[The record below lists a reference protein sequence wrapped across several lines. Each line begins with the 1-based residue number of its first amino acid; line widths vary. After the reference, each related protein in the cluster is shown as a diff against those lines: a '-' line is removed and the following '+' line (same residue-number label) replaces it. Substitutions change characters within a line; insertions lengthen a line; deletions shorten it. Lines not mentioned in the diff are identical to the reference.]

1 MDNPI
6 AKKEHFAETRVQ
18 QALESGAH
26 YIDAD
31 DVREALD
38 GFKGALDCQFGVHND
53 LLARI
58 ADMEVKLAKAR
69 ASTGGS
75 RELVAAAISIRDRL
89 VDYFRYVAE
98 GLPLERQAEANERA
112 QALINALGLLA
123 NDLEA
128 GRLADQCTRLH
139 RNQLLGELD
148 EARAAL
154 DASQGQV
161 SHLEAEAAELR
172 GPADCHPD
180 TTRAEYVCPECQ
192 AYGRDGHEDG
202 CQVGRMQTWD
212 RDVPRLTWAF
222 PGEKSLSV
230 EAARQTD
237 EAWLPWPGGDMPEE
251 AAGNPIDIEQR
262 DGEIFQSLPAESF
275 RWDHLAMDGDVV
287 FWRVSKKARV
297 GCPECG
303 RQPGGSSACAT
314 CAALQMTG
322 VLK

>member
-1 MDNPI
+1 MTMDSPI
-6 AKKEHFAETRVQ
+6 ERKALFAKTRVQ

-154 DASQGQV
+154 DASQGQAKQ
-161 SHLEAEAAELR
+161 LEAEVAELHDLAGRQADLLSRTAIAIR
-172 GPADCHPD
+172 GPEPD
-180 TTRAEYVCPECQ
+180 LTRWSHHDLPELAAAMRKQRDICASAVSGIQWSLPDMSGMECVCPECQ
-192 AYGRDGHEDG
+192 EYRHDGHKDN
-202 CQVGRMQTWD
+202 CQVGRACGIY
-212 RDVPRLTWAF
+212 DVLRLT
-222 PGEKSLSV
+222 G
-230 EAARQTD
+230 
-237 EAWLPWPGGDMPEE
+237 
-251 AAGNPIDIEQR
+251 
-262 DGEIFQSLPAESF
+262 
-275 RWDHLAMDGDVV
+275 
-287 FWRVSKKARV
+287 
-297 GCPECG
+297 
-303 RQPGGSSACAT
+303 
-314 CAALQMTG
+314 AL
-322 VLK
+322 K

>member
-1 MDNPI
+1 MTVDSPI
-6 AKKEHFAETRVQ
+6 ERKALFAKTRVQ

-139 RNQLLGELD
+139 RNQLLGEPD

-154 DASQGQV
+154 DASQGQAKQ
-161 SHLEAEAAELR
+161 LEAEVAELHDLAGRQADLLSRTAIAIR
-172 GPADCHPD
+172 GPEPD
-180 TTRAEYVCPECQ
+180 LTRWSHHDLPELAAAMRKQRDICAGAVSNVQWSLPDMSGMECVCPECGQ
-192 AYGRDGHEDG
+192 YEHDGHGES
-202 CQVGRMQTWD
+202 CMVGRACGIY
-212 RDVPRLTWAF
+212 DVLRLT
-222 PGEKSLSV
+222 G
-230 EAARQTD
+230 
-237 EAWLPWPGGDMPEE
+237 
-251 AAGNPIDIEQR
+251 
-262 DGEIFQSLPAESF
+262 
-275 RWDHLAMDGDVV
+275 
-287 FWRVSKKARV
+287 
-297 GCPECG
+297 
-303 RQPGGSSACAT
+303 
-314 CAALQMTG
+314 AL
-322 VLK
+322 K

>member
-1 MDNPI
+1 MTMDGPI
-6 AKKEHFAETRVQ
+6 EKKALFAQTRVQ

-112 QALINALGLLA
+112 QALINAIGLLA
-123 NDLEA
+123 NGLEA

-161 SHLEAEAAELR
+161 KQLEAEVAELR
-172 GPADCHPD
+172 DLADRQADLLSRTAVAIRGPEPD
-180 TTRAEYVCPECQ
+180 LTRWSHHDLPDLAAAMRQQRDICASAANKIQRAAPGYPRPEGVCPECE
-192 AYGRDGHEDG
+192 RCECDGHSED
-202 CQVGRMQTWD
+202 CMVGRACGIY
-212 RDVPRLTWAF
+212 DVLRLT
-222 PGEKSLSV
+222 G
-230 EAARQTD
+230 
-237 EAWLPWPGGDMPEE
+237 
-251 AAGNPIDIEQR
+251 
-262 DGEIFQSLPAESF
+262 
-275 RWDHLAMDGDVV
+275 
-287 FWRVSKKARV
+287 
-297 GCPECG
+297 
-303 RQPGGSSACAT
+303 
-314 CAALQMTG
+314 AL
-322 VLK
+322 K

>member
-1 MDNPI
+1 MDFQI
-6 AKKEHFAETRVQ
+6 TEKALFAQTRVQ
-18 QALESGAH
+18 QALEAGAH
-26 YIDAD
+26 CIDAD

-38 GFKGALDCQFGVHND
+38 GFKGALDCQFGQFGVHND

-154 DASQGQV
+154 DASQGQAKQ
-161 SHLEAEAAELR
+161 LEAEVAELHDLAGRQADLLSRTAIAIR
-172 GPADCHPD
+172 GPEPD
-180 TTRAEYVCPECQ
+180 LTRWGHHDLPLLAAAMRQQRDICAGAVSNVQWSLPDMSGMECVCPECQ
-192 AYGRDGHEDG
+192 EYRHDGHKDN
-202 CQVGRMQTWD
+202 CQVGRACGIY
-212 RDVPRLTWAF
+212 DVLRLT
-222 PGEKSLSV
+222 G
-230 EAARQTD
+230 
-237 EAWLPWPGGDMPEE
+237 
-251 AAGNPIDIEQR
+251 
-262 DGEIFQSLPAESF
+262 
-275 RWDHLAMDGDVV
+275 
-287 FWRVSKKARV
+287 
-297 GCPECG
+297 
-303 RQPGGSSACAT
+303 
-314 CAALQMTG
+314 AL
-322 VLK
+322 K

>member
-1 MDNPI
+1 MTMDGPI
-6 AKKEHFAETRVQ
+6 EKKALFAQTRVQ
-18 QALESGAH
+18 QALEAGAH

-38 GFKGALDCQFGVHND
+38 GVKGALDCQFGVHND

-58 ADMEVKLAKAR
+58 ADMEVKLAASNGGVIQLEQQQVAGLAPGEGVDGLEACEAWCRVKGLAESGATPQIDARDVLGALVFCERENKALLEKKTSAGRAYENHIAWLEDQLAKAR

-89 VDYFRYVAE
+89 TDYFRYVAE

-112 QALINALGLLA
+112 QALINGLGLLA

-161 SHLEAEAAELR
+161 KQLEAEVARSAEN
-172 GPADCHPD
+172 G
-180 TTRAEYVCPECQ
+180 RA
-192 AYGRDGHEDG
+192 
-202 CQVGRMQTWD
+202 
-212 RDVPRLTWAF
+212 
-222 PGEKSLSV
+222 
-230 EAARQTD
+230 
-237 EAWLPWPGGDMPEE
+237 
-251 AAGNPIDIEQR
+251 
-262 DGEIFQSLPAESF
+262 
-275 RWDHLAMDGDVV
+275 
-287 FWRVSKKARV
+287 
-297 GCPECG
+297 
-303 RQPGGSSACAT
+303 
-314 CAALQMTG
+314 
-322 VLK
+322 LK

>member
-1 MDNPI
+1 MTMDSPI
-6 AKKEHFAETRVQ
+6 ERKALFAKTRVQ

-112 QALINALGLLA
+112 QALINAIGLLA

-154 DASQGQV
+154 DASQGQAKQ
-161 SHLEAEAAELR
+161 LEAEVAELHDLAGRQADLLSRTAIAIR
-172 GPADCHPD
+172 GPEPD
-180 TTRAEYVCPECQ
+180 LTRWSHHDLPELAAAMRKQRDICASAVSGIQWSLPDMSGMECVCPECQ
-192 AYGRDGHEDG
+192 EYRHDGHKDN
-202 CQVGRMQTWD
+202 CQVGRACGIY
-212 RDVPRLTWAF
+212 DVLRLT
-222 PGEKSLSV
+222 G
-230 EAARQTD
+230 
-237 EAWLPWPGGDMPEE
+237 
-251 AAGNPIDIEQR
+251 
-262 DGEIFQSLPAESF
+262 
-275 RWDHLAMDGDVV
+275 
-287 FWRVSKKARV
+287 
-297 GCPECG
+297 
-303 RQPGGSSACAT
+303 
-314 CAALQMTG
+314 AL
-322 VLK
+322 K

>member
-1 MDNPI
+1 MTMDSPI
-6 AKKEHFAETRVQ
+6 EKKALFAQTRVQ
-18 QALESGAH
+18 QALEAGAH

-31 DVREALD
+31 DVRDALD
-38 GFKGALDCQFGVHND
+38 GLKGALDCQFGVHND

-58 ADMEVKLAKAR
+58 ADMEVKLAASNSVATQPEQQQESGLASSESIDELAAYEAWCRVKGLAESGATPQIDARDVLGALVFCGRENKALLEKKTSAGRAYQNHIAWLGDQLAKAR

-161 SHLEAEAAELR
+161 KQLEAEVAELR
-172 GPADCHPD
+172 GLAD
-180 TTRAEYVCPECQ
+180 
-192 AYGRDGHEDG
+192 
-202 CQVGRMQTWD
+202 ML
-212 RDVPRLTWAF
+212 RLT
-222 PGEKSLSV
+222 G
-230 EAARQTD
+230 
-237 EAWLPWPGGDMPEE
+237 
-251 AAGNPIDIEQR
+251 
-262 DGEIFQSLPAESF
+262 
-275 RWDHLAMDGDVV
+275 
-287 FWRVSKKARV
+287 
-297 GCPECG
+297 
-303 RQPGGSSACAT
+303 
-314 CAALQMTG
+314 AL
-322 VLK
+322 K

>member
-1 MDNPI
+1 MTMDSPI
-6 AKKEHFAETRVQ
+6 ERKALFAQTRVQ

-139 RNQLLGELD
+139 RNQLQGELD

-154 DASQGQV
+154 DASQGQARQLDDDFLEEYI
-161 SHLEAEAAELR
+161 SHGFDVLT
-172 GPADCHPD
+172 GPAIGLSARKACLQL
-180 TTRAEYVCPECQ
+180 AED
-192 AYGRDGHEDG
+192 YGVSYRH
-202 CQVGRMQTWD
+202 VWRI
-212 RDVPRLTWAF
+212 L
-222 PGEKSLSV
+222 K
-230 EAARQTD
+230 AA
-237 EAWLPWPGGDMPEE
+237 P
-251 AAGNPIDIEQR
+251 
-262 DGEIFQSLPAESF
+262 
-275 RWDHLAMDGDVV
+275 
-287 FWRVSKKARV
+287 
-297 GCPECG
+297 
-303 RQPGGSSACAT
+303 
-314 CAALQMTG
+314 
-322 VLK
+322 